1 MVNPYTYSISPKSGS
16 WCNITIK
23 LSADNLKIF
32 QHSKRCMIMDK
43 CYASEQRQMSKVMLK
58 MMGSSPIL
66 RALTHKQNNAPKGM
80 NMAKRINPNVFVN
93 KTLQDNEA
101 FKNYRENLPEEPY
114 DWDEAKVEGV
124 TINGEPLDGH
134 YFDRMIDSL

>member
-1 MVNPYTYSISPKSGS
+1 
-16 WCNITIK
+16 
-23 LSADNLKIF
+23 
-32 QHSKRCMIMDK
+32 MIMDK

-101 FKNYRENLPEEPY
+101 FKNYRESLPEEPY